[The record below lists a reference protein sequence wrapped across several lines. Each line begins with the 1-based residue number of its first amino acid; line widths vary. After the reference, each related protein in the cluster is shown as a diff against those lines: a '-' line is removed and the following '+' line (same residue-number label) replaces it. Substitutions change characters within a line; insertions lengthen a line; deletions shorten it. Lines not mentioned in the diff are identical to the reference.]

1 MKYKMKEIK
10 QSLSIEKNKDDSYW
24 AQFVVRKI
32 SWPITYVLVNCGMS
46 AWTAS
51 MVSILIAI
59 VSCVFLCCNIEVLRW
74 IGVLGIELWLVMDAV
89 DGNIARVRKTASP
102 MGEFIDA
109 ESGYFMSA
117 FVYFSLGMAAY
128 FTSSILPEDC
138 RYIWIVFG
146 AIASISNILPR
157 LIHQKYIAVVLNA
170 DIEKKDFMKKTEK
183 KKGAIQFIRRRI
195 GKELGLSG
203 LFMPLLVLG
212 QIFKIYDWICIFYL
226 LFSLAALAGTTLMY
240 SIKAKSKNT
249 TM

>member
-1 MKYKMKEIK
+1 MKYSMREIK
-10 QSLSIEKNKDDSYW
+10 QSLSAEKNKDDSYW

-32 SWPITYVLVNCGMS
+32 SWPFTYILVNAGMS

-51 MVSILIAI
+51 MLSIVIAVI
-59 VSCVFLCCNIEVLRW
+59 SCTLLCFDSEVLRW
-74 IGVLGIELWLVMDAV
+74 IGVIGIEMWLVMDAV

-128 FTSSILPEDC
+128 FTSSFLPEEW
-138 RYIWIVFG
+138 RFLWIVFG
-146 AIASISNILPR
+146 AVASISNILPR

-170 DIEKKDFMKKTEK
+170 DMEQKDFMKKTER
-183 KKGAIQFIRRRI
+183 KKGALQFIRRRI

-203 LFMPLLVLG
+203 LFMPLLIFG
-212 QIFKIYDWICIFYL
+212 QIFKIYDWICVFYL
-226 LFSLAALAGTTLMY
+226 LFSFAALAGTTLMY
-240 SIKAKSKNT
+240 SIKAKPRSVV
-249 TM
+249 